1 MSKPPEVYKLTPVPR
16 KWRSSA
22 PMEQDQYQNQIGT
35 SYSTWIRNDIP
46 SIYCACSN
54 CKKYYE
60 TRPITNLPEQAP
72 EFRPRFGY
80 IHLVSSMREAAAR
93 REQENNAKE
102 EMAQEAVR
110 REAEKSRLLA
120 SRDRDAIMQDAEDP
134 QAKRR
139 KL

>member
-1 MSKPPEVYKLTPVPR
+1 MSKPPVYKLTTVPR
-16 KWRSSA
+16 KGRSSA
-22 PMEQDQYQNQIGT
+22 SMEQDQYQNEIGA

-46 SIYCACSN
+46 NIYCACTN
-54 CKKYYE
+54 CKKYYA

-72 EFRPRFGY
+72 EVRPRFGY
-80 IHLVSSMREAAAR
+80 LHLVGGMREAVAR
-93 REQENNAKE
+93 LEQENKAKE

-120 SRDRDAIMQDAEDP
+120 SRDRDAIMQDPEDP